1 MRFTEA
7 RKREVVATGTASSVG
22 RIDGFVVDPSSR
34 AIVALHVGKADGDIL
49 AWSDV
54 TSFGV
59 DAVTIADAGLVRA
72 AQAGTEQDQPD
83 LLGHRLLDEHGVEH
97 GQVRDVEFDPQTG
110 QVRSILSTEAEI
122 DGARLLGVGSWAVIV
137 SV

>member
-1 MRFTEA
+1 MRFSEA

-22 RIDGFVVDPSSR
+22 RIEGFVVDPNAR
-34 AIVALHVGKADGDIL
+34 AIVALRIGKADGDTL

-72 AQAGTEQDQPD
+72 AHDGPEREQPN
-83 LLGHRLLDEHGVEH
+83 LPGHRVLDEHGVEH

-110 QVRSILSTEAEI
+110 QVRSILASDAEI
-122 DGARLLGVGSWAVIV
+122 DGSRLIGVGSWAVIV